1 MAKVY
6 FRTYGCTL
14 NQADTEIMEA
24 LAMKEGHEIV
34 DESKADVIVVN
45 TCTVKASTENKIMH
59 YLRKLKSQNKRFVI
73 AGCMSVNKSLVD
85 FKVPIVSAG
94 SIMHINKA
102 IEDALS
108 NKQSFYLSH
117 SRKDNLPK
125 VFTPPIARI
134 PIEDGCLNAC
144 YFCQTKLAR
153 PGLRSQSHE
162 TIKHWIKQG
171 LSLGCK
177 EFDLTGMD
185 TGAYGFDIKS
195 NIVKLLKDVLSM
207 EGDFMIRLGMINPQH
222 VKRMLY
228 ELIDVFRDKRM
239 FKFLHVPVQSGSN
252 KVLREMNR
260 GHTVEDFE
268 EAAKAFRKAFNATIA
283 TDIIVGYPTE
293 TDEDF
298 EETLELIKRV
308 KPDIVNL
315 SKFTPR
321 KGTKAALMKQLPTQI
336 IKARSVKAAKVID
349 EVIRQRNKEFEGKI
363 FDVLITEKGKGRTKT
378 YKQVVVDGKIGSW
391 VKVKIIG
398 SSKTSLFAE
407 NVKQS

>member
-1 MAKVY
+1 MAKIH
-6 FRTYGCTL
+6 FKTYGCTL

-24 LAMKEGHEIV
+24 LAVKEGHEIV
-34 DESKADVIVVN
+34 GESKADVIVVN

-59 YLRKLKSQNKRFVI
+59 YLKKLKASNKKFVI
-73 AGCMSVNKSLVD
+73 AGCMSINKSLAD
-85 FKVPIVSAG
+85 FKVPVVSAG

-102 IEDALS
+102 INDALA

-162 TIKHWIKQG
+162 TIKQWIKKG

-195 NIVKLLKDVLSM
+195 NTVKLLKDVLTI
-207 EGDFMIRLGMINPQH
+207 EGDFMIRLGMINPH
-222 VKRMLY
+222 HARRMLY
-228 ELIDVFRDKRM
+228 ELIDVFKDKRM
-239 FKFLHVPVQSGSN
+239 FKFIHVPVQSGSN
-252 KVLREMNR
+252 KVLKEMNR
-260 GHTVEDFE
+260 GHSVEDFE
-268 EAAKAFRKAFNATIA
+268 EVVKAFRKAFNATVA

-293 TDEDF
+293 NEKDF

-308 KPDIVNL
+308 KPDVVNL

-321 KGTKAALMKQLPTQI
+321 KGTKAALMKQLPTQT
-336 IKARSVKAAKVID
+336 IKQRSVKASMVID
-349 EVIRQRNKEFEGKI
+349 EVIRQRNREFEGRV
-363 FDVLITEKGKGRTKT
+363 FDVLITEKDKGRTKA
-378 YKQVVVDGKIGSW
+378 YKQVVVDGEIGTW
-391 VKVKIIG
+391 VKVKITS
-398 SSKTSLFAE
+398 SSKTSLFGQHVE
-407 NVKQS
+407 QF